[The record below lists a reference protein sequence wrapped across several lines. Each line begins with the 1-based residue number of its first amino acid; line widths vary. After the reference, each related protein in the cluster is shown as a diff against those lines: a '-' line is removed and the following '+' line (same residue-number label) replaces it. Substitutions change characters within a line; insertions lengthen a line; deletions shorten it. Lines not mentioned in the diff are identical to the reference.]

1 MRRLDPVE
9 WADVDWHAVC
19 DQPEA
24 AVHPATDVDAKADGA
39 AVVRGDGVAH
49 QRLEAPVHVCVRAQD
64 EAGIGRCVGD
74 VDVAGADSV
83 ENGLLAMRSPRSS
96 YESLRTSAKGRR
108 RCFDRLSTNGG

>member
-9 WADVDWHAVC
+9 RADVDWHAVC

-24 AVHPATDVDAKADGA
+24 AVHAAVDVDAKPDRASVAGRD
-39 AVVRGDGVAH
+39 RVAH
-49 QRLEAPVHVCVRAQD
+49 ERLEAPVHVCVRAQD

-96 YESLRTSAKGRR
+96 YESLRT
-108 RCFDRLSTNGG
+108 